1 MSVLFSRGFFSM
13 STLACLLSAT
23 PELRANRVV
32 LYTEP
37 DFRGKALEIE
47 PELHFALLT
56 RVPYRSREFDFQ
68 DRISSVRI
76 EGNVELILFEHEE
89 FHGRSIRIRHDVRNL
104 LAVPLEESGTDWFSQ
119 IFAPSRNSRDR
130 DEWISP
136 SNSNGSGRY
145 RVGGGEVPSSR
156 AGNWDNQASSLKV
169 ILQSSRPR
177 VPEYARLPHRKS
189 GVWLFQHAN
198 YEGAAKAF
206 QAEYKIHNM
215 AEADIPDMNDQISS
229 VRIRGDFVVLLYEN
243 EQFRG
248 EVLELRSSEENLYYV
263 RSQKGGNWNDRISS
277 MIIKRVSP

>member
-1 MSVLFSRGFFSM
+1 MSVLYSRRFYGLSA
-13 STLACLLSAT
+13 LVCLLSAT
-23 PELRANRVV
+23 PELRANRVI
-32 LYTEP
+32 LYTESN
-37 DFRGKALEIE
+37 FRGKALEIE

-68 DRISSVRI
+68 DRISSVRV

-89 FHGRSIRIRHDVRNL
+89 FHGRSIRIQHDVRNL
-104 LAVPLEESGTDWFSQ
+104 QAVPLEESGTDWFSQ
-119 IFAPSRNSRDR
+119 IFAPSRNSRNR

-145 RVGGGEVPSSR
+145 RVDGGEVPSSLS
-156 AGNWDNQASSLKV
+156 GNWNNQASSLKV

-177 VPEYARLPHRKS
+177 VPKYSRLPHRES
-189 GVWLFQHAN
+189 GVWLYQHAN

-206 QAEYKIHNM
+206 QTEYKIHNM
-215 AEADIPDMNDQISS
+215 ADIPDMNDQISS
-229 VRIRGDFVVLLYEN
+229 VRIRGDFVVLLYDH

-248 EVLELRSSEENLYYV
+248 AVLELRSSEENLYYV
-263 RSQKGGNWNDRISS
+263 RGQKGGNWNDRISS

>member
-1 MSVLFSRGFFSM
+1 M

-215 AEADIPDMNDQISS
+215 ADIPDMNDQISS

>member
-1 MSVLFSRGFFSM
+1 MSVLFSRGFFSL
-13 STLACLLSAT
+13 SALACLLSAT
-23 PELRANRVV
+23 PELRADRVV

-37 DFRGKALEIE
+37 NFRGKALEIE

-56 RVPYRSREFDFQ
+56 RVPYRSRVFDFQ

-76 EGNVELILFEHEE
+76 EGNVELILYENEE
-89 FHGRSIRIRHDVRNL
+89 FHGRSIRIRHDIRDLQAVL
-104 LAVPLEESGTDWFSQ
+104 LEKSGTDWFSR
-119 IFAPSRNSRDR
+119 ISASSRNSRDR

-206 QAEYKIHNM
+206 HEAYKVHNM
-215 AEADIPDMNDQISS
+215 ADIPDMNDQISS
-229 VRIRGDFVVLLYEN
+229 VRIRGDFVVLLYEH

-248 EVLELRSSEENLYYV
+248 AVLELRSSEENLYHV
-263 RSQKGGNWNDRISS
+263 RSQQGENWNDRISS